1 MEKTDLEYCERLL
14 RGVLVLT
21 KEIETLDKRRLKMI
35 ERDVGIVKEKL
46 GRARDELNE
55 VG

>member
-1 MEKTDLEYCERLL
+1 MEKADLEYCERLL
-14 RGVLVLT
+14 RGVLVLA
-21 KEIETLDKRRLKMI
+21 KEIETLDKRRLKMV
-35 ERDVGIVKEKL
+35 ERDVGLVKEII